1 MVPAGRTAVMLS
13 SKPLPLIVV
22 IAVFAGMSFVLVPVS
37 VMVAIAVMTNHVVA
51 ILTMLVGM
59 VVLGQSR
66 SSQRQADR
74 QHYYNHPK
82 AFHGALPVQVL
93 TC

>member
-59 VVLGQSR
+59 VVLG
-66 SSQRQADR
+66 
-74 QHYYNHPK
+74 
-82 AFHGALPVQVL
+82 
-93 TC
+93 